1 MTDPRAHGT
10 AGSPVGNPDGSAPGW
25 AWRLLAAAPWLMLA
39 VSALCWLRF
48 GVDMPFVDDWR
59 AYADGTAGQ
68 WAPRLWFTATNN
80 TIAPV
85 GLALD
90 ALAQRVLG
98 GNVIA
103 YQFITLLVVQGGLL
117 ICQWRLLRWALG
129 DVRLAALAFAAT
141 AFMLQSGSY
150 WGEQNMAYHQAL
162 PLLWLLVALAIGLT
176 SQARPWAV
184 LLMALLMGV
193 LAGLS
198 YISGAAGTLVLA
210 LALWAVLWLVKP
222 LQGDADRRARAL
234 ALGLLLAGV
243 LGCAVQAWAM
253 GASTDALGGAIPKA
267 WPTQAAFWA
276 YALGK
281 LGRTLGLPFA
291 SWGWDALLVALLW
304 LLAAGV
310 LLLLAVQAW
319 RTRTAHVARGEG
331 RTTRPDAARP
341 LARVALVALPLA
353 AMLAMYL
360 MLVAHGRANF
370 RDAGVQT
377 LQQVYA
383 FGHVRFHHF
392 WLTLIWPWVLAALA
406 ALLVWRVASRQSS
419 SQSVGVSGNCRQI
432 LLPVGSVL
440 LVLLLMGGTR
450 SVFNLADHYRSAAN
464 FRANQW
470 LCLTQ
475 QWGSGGPI
483 HCPIFDLPDATGALL
498 YAQHIGASFTR
509 YLPLDADVPGRE
521 IAHWS
526 FTQGLPQLGAGERL
540 ADVQTQAQALG
551 QPGQAGPWLRTGNDA
566 QWELQLTGDAA
577 QAAAQCQVLA
587 LSVQAQASRPGLM
600 QVFFMPQEQ
609 TAAGFSEALSRT
621 QALQPSGPP
630 EPAAPL
636 SLQALN
642 QPAPAPA
649 PPAVGDL
656 QTLNFA
662 WRNAGGFAPRLR
674 LDLADQP
681 LWLRL
686 GDVRLSCRLPT
697 LAAWRAASSP
707 AARPAADPLQG
718 DTR

>member
-1 MTDPRAHGT
+1 MTDPRAQGMSS
-10 AGSPVGNPDGSAPGW
+10 SPAVSPGW
-25 AWRLLAAAPWLMLA
+25 AWRLLIAAPWLMLA

-90 ALAQRVLG
+90 ALAQRALG

-117 ICQWRLLRWALG
+117 VCQWRLLRWALG

-162 PLLWLLVALAIGLT
+162 PLLWLLGALAFGLT
-176 SQARPWAV
+176 SQAKPWAV

-210 LALWAVLWLVKP
+210 LGLWAVLWLIKP
-222 LQGDADRRARAL
+222 LHGEADRRARAL

-253 GASTDALGGAIPKA
+253 SAATDALGSAIPKA
-267 WPTQAAFWA
+267 WPTQMAFWT

-281 LGRTLGLPFA
+281 LGRTLGVPFA
-291 SWGWDALLVALLW
+291 ALGWDALLVAGLW
-304 LLAAGV
+304 LLAVGV
-310 LLLLAVQAW
+310 LLALVVQAW
-319 RTRTAHVARGEG
+319 CTRATHVVERGEG
-331 RTTRPDAARP
+331 NATGEGAART

-377 LQQVYA
+377 QLQVYA
-383 FGHVRFHHF
+383 FGHLRFHHF
-392 WLTLIWPWVLAALA
+392 WLTLIWPWVLAALT
-406 ALLVWRVASRQSS
+406 ALLAWRTASRRLS
-419 SQSVGVSGNCRQI
+419 SQAGGVPGACRQI
-432 LLPVGSVL
+432 FLSVGSVL
-440 LVLLLMGGTR
+440 LVLLLIGGAR

-483 HCPIFDLPDATGALL
+483 RCPIFDLPDATGALL
-498 YAQHIGASFTR
+498 YAQQIGASFTR
-509 YLPLDADVPGRE
+509 YLPLDAEVPGRE

-526 FTQGLPQLGAGERL
+526 FAQGLPQLGAGERL

-551 QPGQAGPWLRTGNDA
+551 QPGQVGPWLRTGNDA

-600 QVFFMPQEQ
+600 QVFFLPHEQ

-630 EPAAPL
+630 EPAGPL